1 MQIHAHGSFVL
12 AALLTSACVAREE
25 DTSAADSLP
34 PAAPYVAPVPA
45 VGPSPTAVV
54 PSSGTGARRTSVP
67 PATTTTP
74 SGTRLEPGPPRD
86 TRPSVPYPL
95 DTLR

>member
-1 MQIHAHGSFVL
+1 MQIQAYACLIVV
-12 AALLTSACVAREE
+12 ALVMSACVAREE

-54 PSSGTGARRTSVP
+54 PSSEPAARRTAVP
-67 PATTTTP
+67 RATTTTP
-74 SGTRLEPGPPRD
+74 SGTQRQPAPARD